1 MSTSNSPIVIAY
13 SGGLDTSFC
22 IPWLKN
28 NLKKEVITVTIDTG
42 GIDKKDAGLLENRA
56 LKLGAIEHHLID
68 AKDEFFDRV
77 IKYLIAG
84 NIRKGHLYPIC
95 VGAERGLQAEKLAA
109 FARDNNLDTVAHG
122 CTAAGN
128 DQVRFD
134 VALRTINPKL
144 TILAPIRDNNWS
156 REEQQLF
163 LNDYSDVLASKK
175 SDYSHN
181 RGLWG
186 ITIGGNETLTSLS
199 SIPEEVWPLSAHAHT
214 TNLPPTNYV
223 IRFKNGVPIS
233 LNGTHYSPVKLI
245 EKLEEIGSSYAI
257 GRGIHLGDTIIGTKG
272 RVAFEAPAA
281 SILIKTHRELEK
293 LVLTAQQIK
302 TKDLLASIYG
312 DFIHEGK
319 QLDLAARD
327 IEAFFVS
334 TQKRVSGDVKFTLRP
349 GSVFIDGVDSCY
361 SLMTASSGLY
371 GEKTGEWSGED
382 AKGFSKILS
391 LPGSLQS
398 IAGKQ

>member
-163 LNDYSDVLASKK
+163 LNDYSDVLASKN

-186 ITIGGNETLTSLS
+186 ITVGGNETLTSLS

-223 IRFKNGVPIS
+223 IRFKNGVPVS

-302 TKDLLASIYG
+302 
-312 DFIHEGK
+312 
-319 QLDLAARD
+319 
-327 IEAFFVS
+327 
-334 TQKRVSGDVKFTLRP
+334 
-349 GSVFIDGVDSCY
+349 
-361 SLMTASSGLY
+361 
-371 GEKTGEWSGED
+371 
-382 AKGFSKILS
+382 
-391 LPGSLQS
+391 
-398 IAGKQ
+398 

>member
-109 FARDNNLDTVAHG
+109 FAKDNNLDTVAHG

-163 LNDYSDVLASKK
+163 LNDYSDVLASKN

-186 ITIGGNETLTSLS
+186 ITVGGNETLTSLS
-199 SIPEEVWPLSAHAHT
+199 SIPEEIWPLSAHAYT

-223 IRFKNGVPIS
+223 IRFKNGAPIS